1 MRTALLWMPC
11 RPPGAKLILFSA
23 CGTLGGGPVA
33 LCEPRH
39 TRGNR
44 GLEADLGPDSEQFSA
59 TVRTCERRCGRLT
72 VGASA
77 GAKAAA
83 TSRAGTPPS
92 NTIDLPWVRFREGT
106 GAMAYIA
113 PGERI

>member
-44 GLEADLGPDSEQFSA
+44 RLQADLGPASEQISA
-59 TVRTCERRCGRLT
+59 TVRTCQSRCGRLT
-72 VGASA
+72 YL
-77 GAKAAA
+77 A
-83 TSRAGTPPS
+83 TSGPRASGEVEGLNPT
-92 NTIDLPWVRFREGT
+92 REDRPL
-106 GAMAYIA
+106 AVVAA
-113 PGERI
+113 